1 MGGTGGD
8 MTVLILMWKLYN
20 EWRIWTEILE
30 EEDVRGRRR
39 KRKDGRREVGLFQR
53 SKH

>member
-1 MGGTGGD
+1 

-30 EEDVRGRRR
+30 EEDIRGKTEEEKWDYFRGVSIEH
-39 KRKDGRREVGLFQR
+39 DW
-53 SKH
+53 